1 MTKRVMI
8 LMAALGLFTSG
19 CELAVPL
26 IAAELGGN
34 DDIEPS
40 SAALSVRVEAAEGSL
55 RGQALSPE
63 MLAATGDRHGA
74 QLSFAVQVGGP
85 DTMMHVVVPQA
96 DGSSVN
102 PYEGDG
108 FEGEGPFFGEGDAP
122 FFEDAGAFL
131 PQQGLAPEQG
141 ARFMV
146 CDGDDCFAADD
157 FDIQIE
163 QTPDGR
169 VASFEG
175 TFGEGER
182 ARVVMRYTEDD

>member
-1 MTKRVMI
+1 MTKRMMI
-8 LMAALGLFTSG
+8 LMAALGLCASG

-26 IAAELGGN
+26 IAAELDG
-34 DDIEPS
+34 DDDSAPS
-40 SAALSVRVEAAEGSL
+40 SAALSVSVESAEGTL

-63 MLAATGDRHGA
+63 MLIASGDRHGT
-74 QLSFAVQVGGP
+74 QLSFAVQVGSP
-85 DTMMHVVVPQA
+85 DTMLHVVVPQA

-102 PYEGDG
+102 PYRGDG
-108 FEGEGPFFGEGDAP
+108 FEEGFGDEGSGSG

-131 PQQGLAPEQG
+131 PQQGIAPENG

-146 CDGDDCFAADD
+146 CQAHDCFAAED

-175 TFGEGER
+175 AFGAGER
-182 ARVVMRYTEDD
+182 ANLVMRYTEDD